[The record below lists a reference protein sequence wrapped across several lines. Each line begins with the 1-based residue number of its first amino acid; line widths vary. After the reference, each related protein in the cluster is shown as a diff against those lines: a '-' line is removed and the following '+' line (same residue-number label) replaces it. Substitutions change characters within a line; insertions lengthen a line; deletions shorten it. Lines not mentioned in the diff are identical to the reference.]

1 MHDLDALNGPRIAIL
16 VDAENISADTWP
28 ALDRIFR
35 GLGAGMSLSCYG
47 DFTNPAHAGWLEVCR
62 ENNGTAVMVFRNGN
76 GKNGADIALTI
87 GAMELV
93 QNAAAKMIVIVSS
106 DSDFAPLAQK
116 ITTAGCIAIGVGRDS
131 ASEDLRQAFDRYIIL
146 PATGPTKTTTQIPK
160 AAASP
165 MPEPPQRTASPPPS
179 AQPASQAESL
189 LPEQVEFLSELLER
203 LAHKDPSGGVLLSY
217 LAQSL
222 RKEYPTLGEKLAK
235 GQLRKALQHYG
246 LAEEQG
252 SGTSIKVSPR
262 RAARR
267 RVA

>member
-1 MHDLDALNGPRIAIL
+1 
-16 VDAENISADTWP
+16 
-28 ALDRIFR
+28 
-35 GLGAGMSLSCYG
+35 MSLSCYG

-116 ITTAGCIAIGVGRDS
+116 ITTAGCIAIGVGHDN

-165 MPEPPQRTASPPPS
+165 MPEPPQRTTRPPTS

-189 LPEQVEFLSELLER
+189 LPR
-203 LAHKDPSGGVLLSY
+203 AGGVLVRIARAAGAQGPKRRGAAVLSRSIA
-217 LAQSL
+217 AQGISDAR
-222 RKEYPTLGEKLAK
+222 RKT
-235 GQLRKALQHYG
+235 GQGPAP
-246 LAEEQG
+246 QG
-252 SGTSIKVSPR
+252 SPALRIGRGTGVRARASRSRHAAPPGAGSPEPAETFHHR
-262 RAARR
+262 FVLFAA
-267 RVA
+267 AA